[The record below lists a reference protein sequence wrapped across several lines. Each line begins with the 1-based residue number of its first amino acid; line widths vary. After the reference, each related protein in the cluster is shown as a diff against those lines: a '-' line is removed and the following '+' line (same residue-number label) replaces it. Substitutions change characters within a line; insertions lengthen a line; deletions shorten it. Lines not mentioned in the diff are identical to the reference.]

1 NQKENRVCKK
11 ICIMKLVLMK
21 TKKYAILSVLII
33 GSIFL
38 MSHAVWM
45 ESLYK
50 GVVGDEVVLNLYF
63 GEFEKDLREKDEKL
77 NGMSNF
83 KALYI
88 HENHEPVFVPL
99 TKRNKSFNGVFTAK
113 EPGFY
118 QILAI
123 NDEREVQDWTKH
135 GLTVIRPVEFQRSSF
150 TAFSEEKTDSVN
162 IKPYF
167 FLDIIPD
174 YELSHKGEV
183 CSIFE
188 KGKLITGT
196 IYLNKKPLLHTKIIN
211 VYSPERKIST
221 INSDGNGKFSFKAES
236 AGMYL
241 LTATLGDATPGKFK
255 GKDYKFIRY
264 HISTTLYVE

>member
-1 NQKENRVCKK
+1 ME
-11 ICIMKLVLMK
+11 
-21 TKKYAILSVLII
+21 TKKYSILSLLII

-45 ESLYK
+45 ESSYK
-50 GVVGDEVVLNLYF
+50 GVVGDKVVFDLYF

-77 NGMSNF
+77 NGMLDF

-88 HENHEPVFVPL
+88 HENNEPVVVPL
-99 TKRNKSFNGVFTAK
+99 TKRNKSFSSMFTANK
-113 EPGFY
+113 PGFY

-123 NDEREVQDWTKH
+123 NDEREVQDWTNH

-196 IYLNKKPLLHTKIIN
+196 IYLNRKPLLNSEIIN
-211 VYSPERKIST
+211 VYSPEHKMSVV
-221 INSDGNGKFSFKAES
+221 NSDGNGKFSFKAES

-241 LTATLGDATPGKFK
+241 LTAVLGDATPGKFK
-255 GKDYKFIRY
+255 GKDYNFIRY